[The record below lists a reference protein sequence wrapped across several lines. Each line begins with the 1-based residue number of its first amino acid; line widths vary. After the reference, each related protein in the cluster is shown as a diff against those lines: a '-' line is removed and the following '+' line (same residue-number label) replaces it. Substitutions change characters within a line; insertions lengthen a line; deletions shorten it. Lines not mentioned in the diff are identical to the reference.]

1 MKRPENRLKQ
11 ALLKGETSFGTCMYS
26 FSPAIMELAGFCGLD
41 FCRIDNEHAW
51 RQDHTG
57 EELLKGAYL
66 SGIAALLRV
75 DKGYPAMIRKGLEAG
90 AAGIIV
96 PHITCA
102 KDVQDIVDAAKFPP
116 VGHRGFGGLCFSGQW
131 GTNAG
136 TEWMEWSN
144 NEQMVIPMIEDVEAV
159 ECIDEIMSVK
169 GMDGVFFGPADYS
182 ISAGVPLQT
191 RSQTVLDAVQK
202 TIDAANKHGRFVIF
216 GAKYP
221 YWEDAPTLK
230 EMGVHAIEVGH
241 DVTILANNWKKTLE
255 CMRG

>member
-1 MKRPENRLKQ
+1 
-11 ALLKGETSFGTCMYS
+11 
-26 FSPAIMELAGFCGLD
+26 
-41 FCRIDNEHAW
+41 
-51 RQDHTG
+51 
-57 EELLKGAYL
+57 
-66 SGIAALLRV
+66 
-75 DKGYPAMIRKGLEAG
+75 
-90 AAGIIV
+90 
-96 PHITCA
+96 
-102 KDVQDIVDAAKFPP
+102 
-116 VGHRGFGGLCFSGQW
+116 
-131 GTNAG
+131 
-136 TEWMEWSN
+136 MEWSN